1 VPVVAEGTT
10 APRSRQAP
18 IRIGAVV
25 ALALAIAFVVW
36 LLVRGN
42 DNSSSTAK
50 TSTPPASTTPAKTT
64 PPPRETVKAASL
76 QTLRALARTSGHPIY
91 WSGPQPDVKYELT
104 QVTDGRI
111 YIRYLPKGVPIRDKH
126 LYPIV
131 ATYPVTNAYKAVRT
145 AAKESGA
152 VTFHTKRGG
161 LAVYNQSAPTNVYLA
176 FPGSRY
182 QVEVFDPN
190 PSRARRLVRDGTVRP
205 IA

>member
-1 VPVVAEGTT
+1 MVADGTT

-36 LLVRGN
+36 LVVRGN
-42 DNSSSTAK
+42 DNSSTAN
-50 TSTPPASTTPAKTT
+50 TGTTPAAKPGKTT
-64 PPPRETVKAASL
+64 PAPRATVKAASVS
-76 QTLRALARTSGHPIY
+76 TLRALARASGHPIY
-91 WSGPQPDVKYELT
+91 WAGPQRKVKYELT

-111 YIRYLPKGVPIRDKH
+111 YIRYLPKGVPIGERRAPY
-126 LYPIV
+126 LTIG
-131 ATYPVTNAYKAVRT
+131 TYPVTNAYKANRT
-145 AAKESGA
+145 AAKETGA

-161 LAVYNQSAPTNVYLA
+161 LAVYNQGAATSVYLA
-176 FPGSRY
+176 FPGSKY

-190 PSRARRLVRDGTVRP
+190 PSQARQLVRSGTVRP

>member
-1 VPVVAEGTT
+1 MPVVADGTT

-36 LLVRGN
+36 LVVRGN
-42 DNSSSTAK
+42 NNSSSTAK
-50 TSTPPASTTPAKTT
+50 TSPATATKPSKTT
-64 PPPRETVKAASL
+64 RPPRETVKAANV
-76 QTLRALARTSGHPIY
+76 QTLRALARASGHPIY
-91 WSGPQPDVKYELT
+91 WAGPQPKVKYELT

-111 YIRYLPKGVPIRDKH
+111 YIRYLPKAVPIRTKH
-126 LYPIV
+126 VYPIV
-131 ATYPVTNAYKAVRT
+131 ATYPVPNAYKAVRT

-152 VTFHTKRGG
+152 VTFRTNRGG
-161 LAVYNQSAPTNVYLA
+161 LAVYNQSAATNIYFA
-176 FPGSRY
+176 FPGSKY

-190 PSRARRLVRDGTVRP
+190 PSQARKLVRSGTIRP

>member
-1 VPVVAEGTT
+1 MADGTT

-25 ALALAIAFVVW
+25 AVAVAFVVW
-36 LLVRGN
+36 LLVGGN
-42 DNSSSTAK
+42 DNSSSRAK
-50 TSTPPASTTPAKTT
+50 TSTVQSTAPTRTT
-64 PPPRETVKAASL
+64 RPPRETVKEVSV
-76 QTLRALARTSGHPIY
+76 QSLRALAEASDHPIY
-91 WSGPQPDVKYELT
+91 WAGAEPDVKYELT
-104 QVTDGRI
+104 RVTDGRI
-111 YIRYLPKGVPIRDKH
+111 YIRYLPKSVPIGDKH

-131 ATYPVTNAYKAVRT
+131 ATYPVANAYRAIRT

-176 FPGSRY
+176 YPGSKY

-190 PSRARRLVRDGTVRP
+190 PSRARRLVKTGAVRP
-205 IA
+205 IV

>member
-1 VPVVAEGTT
+1 MVADGTT
-10 APRSRQAP
+10 LGRNRQAP

-25 ALALAIAFVVW
+25 ALALAVGFVIW

-42 DNSSSTAK
+42 DNSSSTTAK
-50 TSTPPASTTPAKTT
+50 PSTATPTKPAAK
-64 PPPRETVKAASL
+64 PRETVKAASV
-76 QTLRALARTSGHPIY
+76 QTLRALAKAAGHPIY
-91 WSGPQPDVKYELT
+91 WAGPQTKVRYELT

-111 YIRYLPKGVPIRDKH
+111 YIRYLPKGVPIGDRRAPY
-126 LYPIV
+126 LTV
-131 ATYPVTNAYKAVRT
+131 GTYPVKDAYKAVRT

-161 LAVYNQSAPTNVYLA
+161 LAIYNPSAATSVYLA
-176 FPGSRY
+176 YPGSKY

-190 PSRARRLVRDGTVRP
+190 PSQARQLVRSGTVRP

>member
-1 VPVVAEGTT
+1 VPVVADGTT

-25 ALALAIAFVVW
+25 ALAVAIAFIVW
-36 LLVRGN
+36 LVVRGN
-42 DNSSSTAK
+42 DNSSTAK
-50 TSTPPASTTPAKTT
+50 TTTVQSTTPTRTT
-64 PPPRETVKAASL
+64 PPPRETVKAASVAS
-76 QTLRALARTSGHPIY
+76 LRALAHASGHPIY
-91 WSGPQPDVKYELT
+91 WAGPQPDVKYELT

-111 YIRYLPKGVPIRDKH
+111 YIRYLPKSVPIRDKH

-131 ATYPVTNAYKAVRT
+131 ATYPVPNAYRAVRT

-152 VTFHTKRGG
+152 VTFHTSRGG
-161 LAVYNQSAPTNVYLA
+161 LAVYNQSAPRNVYLA
-176 FPGSRY
+176 YPGSKY

-190 PSRARRLVRDGTVRP
+190 PSRARRLVKTGAVRP